1 MGVVAQVG
9 HKGAIGR
16 EAGRFGG
23 GMTGERLEQESAAG
37 AIGRFHHPTL
47 LVGNVRVEPLDE

>member
-23 GMTGERLEQESAAG
+23 GMAGEGLEQKSAAG
-37 AIGRFHHPTL
+37 AISRFHHPAL
-47 LVGNVRVEPLDE
+47 LVGNVRVKPLDE